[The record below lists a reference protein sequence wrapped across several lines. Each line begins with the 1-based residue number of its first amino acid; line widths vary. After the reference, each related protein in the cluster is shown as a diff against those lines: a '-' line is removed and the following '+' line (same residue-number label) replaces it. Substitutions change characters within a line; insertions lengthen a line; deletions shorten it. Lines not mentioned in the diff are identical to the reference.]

1 MATKKRKT
9 TTRRAASR
17 KKRAEQRL
25 PAGLGTLFAG
35 LLLVVL
41 AFVEGDS
48 AWKALHDVLFGL
60 FGCGSFVL
68 GAAVCCLAVQYTRGE
83 DLLPK
88 IFKLVLG
95 LVFACGTVIVFS
107 DIQPQ
112 GMSAFQMTAACY
124 ANGVNAWIG
133 GGALGALLGG
143 SLLLEGR
150 LPAMPKGKILAECC
164 ALGLWQTTAQY
175 AFFYSAVA
183 LLTGAFGGILNSTQ
197 SFLGVIFAHFLY
209 GRADRM
215 TPAKGFVHDM
225 DWADFSAQPLAG
237 SNEHPPL
244 FADMLRTV
252 AETNPD
258 TPLIVEI
265 KSRAEYSKTYL
276 EELCRATIAEL
287 KAYPGPYCIESFD
300 PRVVG
305 IVRRQAPDILRG
317 QLADSYQSYRKDGTH
332 AVPAFAFS
340 HLFGNFLGRPDF
352 IAWCPAKRNWA
363 VKLNAALGAM
373 MVMWT
378 ALPEHDTA
386 KLEAEN
392 DAVIFQWYAPKQ
404 KYRE

>member
-1 MATKKRKT
+1 MKPVALMAYPIQNSCMSNCIVLDPFLGSGSTLIACEQTHRICYGIELDVQFT
-9 TTRRAASR
+9 SDRR
-17 KKRAEQRL
+17 
-25 PAGLGTLFAG
+25 
-35 LLLVVL
+35 LVV
-41 AFVEGDS
+41 F
-48 AWKALHDVLFGL
+48 HDDTL
-60 FGCGSFVL
+60 
-68 GAAVCCLAVQYTRGE
+68 
-83 DLLPK
+83 
-88 IFKLVLG
+88 
-95 LVFACGTVIVFS
+95 
-107 DIQPQ
+107 
-112 GMSAFQMTAACY
+112 
-124 ANGVNAWIG
+124 
-133 GGALGALLGG
+133 
-143 SLLLEGR
+143 
-150 LPAMPKGKILAECC
+150 
-164 ALGLWQTTAQY
+164 
-175 AFFYSAVA
+175 
-183 LLTGAFGGILNSTQ
+183 
-197 SFLGVIFAHFLY
+197 
-209 GRADRM
+209 DRM